1 MTESTEIKKPN
12 IFRRAGIK
20 LAQGRANQKKKRTQ
34 KKLEN
39 MSNNELANYSNK
51 ITQNLAQNNKTKKQK
66 EKSKSSSPPSV
77 PPLAPQLAPPS
88 VPPDQENQNNIEKEF
103 INSEDNIKP
112 LGSPGMYGMIVLGL
126 FGFASYLQFSAF
138 KDKQT
143 FGN

>member
-88 VPPDQENQNNIEKEF
+88 VPPDQENQNNIEKESN
-103 INSEDNIKP
+103 NSEDNIKP